1 MAAKD
6 LGSKYICF
14 KCSTRFYDLRK
25 PIPVCPKCGVDQREA
40 PVVKAPSRKSAA
52 AKAAELEKEA
62 PEVDEEA
69 KEEEDEEEAE
79 PEPEAE

>member
-14 KCSTRFYDLRK
+14 KCSTKFYDLRK

-40 PVVKAPSRKSAA
+40 PVVKAPSRKSAP
-52 AKAAELEKEA
+52 KAVEEEKEA
-62 PEVDEEA
+62 PEVDEELE
-69 KEEEDEEEAE
+69 KEEEDDEPE

>member
-14 KCSTRFYDLRK
+14 KCSTKFYDLRK

-40 PVVKAPSRKSAA
+40 PVVKAPSRKA
-52 AKAAELEKEA
+52 AKAAEEEKEA

-69 KEEEDEEEAE
+69 EKEEEDEEPE
-79 PEPEAE
+79 PPEAE

>member
-1 MAAKD
+1 MVAKD

-14 KCSTRFYDLRK
+14 KCSTKFYDLRK

-40 PVVKAPSRKSAA
+40 PVVKAPSRKAA
-52 AKAAELEKEA
+52 AKAVEAAEKEA

-69 KEEEDEEEAE
+69 EKEEEEE
-79 PEPEAE
+79 EPEAE